1 VVASEQEPD
10 EAWMGRAVVLAEG
23 GRGTASPNPMVGAVL
38 VRDGRVVGEGFHRA
52 AGTAHAEAV
61 ALAAAGTAARGATC
75 YVTLEPCAH
84 HGRTPPCADALV
96 AAGVARVVAA
106 VTDPDPRARGA
117 GLERLR
123 AAGVRV
129 DVGAAAAAAAEQ
141 NAAYLTHRRRGRPR
155 VTLKAAASLDGK
167 VAAPAGTSRWIT
179 GPAARADAHR
189 LRAEADAVAV
199 GAGTALADDPRLT
212 VRLPGFTGRQPL
224 RVLVDAAGR
233 VGAGGNL
240 FDTEAET
247 LVATTPAAPA
257 TAVDAWKAAGAEVL
271 VCEPTTVTV
280 GGGSGGA
287 LGAPL
292 VGQGVDLDDLTRTL
306 GERGVLELL
315 VEGGP
320 RLQASLWAA
329 GLADRLVWY
338 LAPLAI
344 GGQGAPGLLGGGAGA
359 ATLADARRLRLA
371 SVDRLGDDLRV
382 LAFPRSTGGAES
394 APPDPP
400 KPSPTGGP
408 GCSPGSWKGRARWP
422 PWPPPTTAAGPGSR
436 SRPRSWPASCGWAS
450 RWRST
455 AAA

>member
-1 VVASEQEPD
+1 VVATEQSPD
-10 EAWMGRAVVLAEG
+10 EAWMARAVALAEG

-61 ALAAAGTAARGATC
+61 ALAAAGAAAAGAAC

-84 HGRTPPCADALV
+84 QGRTPPCADALV

-106 VTDPDPRARGA
+106 VTDPDPRASGA

-129 DVGAAAAAAAEQ
+129 DVGAGAAAAAEQ
-141 NAAYLTHRRRGRPR
+141 NAAYLTHRRLGRPR

-167 VAAPAGTSRWIT
+167 VAAPDGTSRWIT

-233 VGAGGNL
+233 VGAGGQL
-240 FDTEAET
+240 FDGEAET

-280 GGGSGGA
+280 GRGSGRRGPGNPTTAQPAADPVPPRPLRPRLPRWVGRGPGNPGGVPRSIGA
-287 LGAPL
+287 LGSPPA
-292 VGQGVDLDDLTRTL
+292 GRGVDLNDLARVL

-344 GGQGAPGLLGGGAGA
+344 GGESAPGLLGGAGA

-382 LAFPRSTGGAES
+382 VACPRSTGGAES

-400 KPSPTGGP
+400 KPNPTGGP
-408 GCSPGSWKGRARWP
+408 
-422 PWPPPTTAAGPGSR
+422 
-436 SRPRSWPASCGWAS
+436 
-450 RWRST
+450 
-455 AAA
+455 

>member
-1 VVASEQEPD
+1 MAAEQGPD
-10 EAWMGRAVVLAEG
+10 EAWMTRAVALAEG
-23 GRGTASPNPMVGAVL
+23 GRGTTSPNPMVGAVL

-61 ALAAAGTAARGATC
+61 ALAAAGPAAAGATC

-106 VTDPDPRARGA
+106 VTDPDPRVDGA
-117 GLERLR
+117 GLARLR
-123 AAGVRV
+123 AGGVEV
-129 DVGAAAAAAAEQ
+129 GLGTGAAAAASQ
-141 NAAYLTHRRRGRPR
+141 NAAYLTHRRLGRPR

-167 VAAPAGTSRWIT
+167 VAAPDGSSQWIT
-179 GPAARADAHR
+179 GPAARADGHR
-189 LRAEADAVAV
+189 LRAEADAVLV

-212 VRLPGFTGRQPL
+212 VRLPGHAGRQPL
-224 RVLVDAAGR
+224 RVLADATGR
-233 VGAGGNL
+233 VGTGGHL
-240 FDTEAET
+240 FDGEAET

-257 TAVDAWKAAGAEVL
+257 AAVDAWKAAGAEVL
-271 VCEPTTVTV
+271 VCGQATITVW
-280 GGGSGGA
+280 GGSGGA
-287 LGAPL
+287 LGASPA
-292 VGQGVDLDDLTRTL
+292 GRGVELEGLARAL
-306 GERGVLELL
+306 GDRGVLELL

-344 GGQGAPGLLGGGAGA
+344 GGAGAPGLLDGAGA

-382 LAFPRSTGGAES
+382 VAFPRPTEGAES
-394 APPDPP
+394 APPDPSE
-400 KPSPTGGP
+400 PSLTGGP
-408 GCSPGSWKGRARWP
+408 
-422 PWPPPTTAAGPGSR
+422 
-436 SRPRSWPASCGWAS
+436 
-450 RWRST
+450 
-455 AAA
+455 